1 MVSRYIAHNTPW
13 MSFFYR
19 YPLANMDKSVVELER
34 IAEKIHKQLTKGE
47 VPEMYLSARTKKNI
61 VFDEKKKVY
70 VYGKTKTTRSAKK
83 LDGAYMLLRTT
94 YLLDFIKEMALQKKS
109 STLREL
115 YYISEA
121 WELGKFGTQN
131 ESNNLIED
139 LEIITKLQREDF
151 KIRPE
156 EDGAKILGNMVLTEI
171 NRKGNPMRINCRDDV
186 GDTGYNIPY
195 NVEDE
200 KITFNSFEDSRFI
213 LAIETGGM
221 FDRLVENGFDETHKA
236 IILHTKGQPA
246 RSTRRFLKRMQ
257 KESKLPVLAFTD
269 ADPWSYRI
277 YVSMA
282 YGAIKTAHISHLLAN
297 PKTHYLGVTPSDIV
311 NYDLPSDALT
321 DRDTAS
327 LNSIKSDPRFQT
339 DFWTSEI
346 DLQLELGKK
355 SEQQA
360 LAKYGLDFVTDTYLP
375 EKLAEFGL

>member
-1 MVSRYIAHNTPW
+1 MAILKPQEAQKNQTAHTCC
-13 MSFFYR
+13 
-19 YPLANMDKSVVELER
+19 LEQHTCQ
-34 IAEKIHKQLTKGE
+34 ISL
-47 VPEMYLSARTKKNI
+47 KKWPS
-61 VFDEKKKVY
+61 K
-70 VYGKTKTTRSAKK
+70 
-83 LDGAYMLLRTT
+83 
-94 YLLDFIKEMALQKKS
+94 KKS

-156 EDGAKILGNMVLTEI
+156 EDGAKILGNLVLTEI
-171 NRKGNPMRINCRDDV
+171 NRKGKPMRINCREDV

-195 NVEDE
+195 NVEEE
-200 KITFNSFEDSRFI
+200 KLTFNSFEDSRFI

-246 RSTRRFLKRMQ
+246 RSTRRFLRRMQ
-257 KESKLPVLAFTD
+257 KASKLPVLAFTD

-277 YVSMA
+277 YGSMA

-311 NYDLPSDALT
+311 NYDLPSDSLT
-321 DRDTAS
+321 DRDINS
-327 LNSIKSDPRFQT
+327 LNAIKSDPRFQNE
-339 DFWTSEI
+339 FWTSEI

-355 SEQQA
+355 SIKTIENIITENADSIGQISMIPVKIIMRNSSNPISQ
-360 LAKYGLDFVTDTYLP
+360 T
-375 EKLAEFGL
+375 

>member
-1 MVSRYIAHNTPW
+1 MATAV
-13 MSFFYR
+13 
-19 YPLANMDKSVVELER
+19 DELEQ
-34 IAEKIHKQLTKGE
+34 IAERIYNQLNSGK
-47 VPEMYLSARTKKNI
+47 VPEMTIPTRSKNNI
-61 VFDEKKKVY
+61 IFDEKSKVWK
-70 VYGKTKTTRSAKK
+70 YGKAKTTRTAKK

-277 YVSMA
+277 YGSMA

-311 NYDLPSDALT
+311 NYDLPSDDLT
-321 DRDTAS
+321 DRDVAS

-339 DFWTSEI
+339 EFWTSEI

-375 EKLAEFGL
+375 EKLAEFRL

>member
-1 MVSRYIAHNTPW
+1 
-13 MSFFYR
+13 
-19 YPLANMDKSVVELER
+19 MDESVVELER
-34 IAEKIHKQLTKGE
+34 IAGKIHKQLTKGE
-47 VPEMYLSARTKKNI
+47 VPEMHLAARTKSNI
-61 VFDEKKKVY
+61 VFDEKKQVY
-70 VYGKTKTTRSAKK
+70 VYGDSKTTRSAKK

-121 WELGKFGTQN
+121 WELGKFGTQY

-156 EDGAKILGNMVLTEI
+156 EDGAKILGNLVLTEI
-171 NRKGNPMRINCRDDV
+171 NRKGKPMRINCREDV

-195 NVEDE
+195 NVEEE
-200 KITFNSFEDSRFI
+200 KLTFNSFEDSRFI

-246 RSTRRFLKRMQ
+246 RSTRRFLRRMQ
-257 KESKLPVLAFTD
+257 KASKLPVLAFTD

-277 YVSMA
+277 YGSMA

-311 NYDLPSDALT
+311 NYDLPSDSLT
-321 DRDTAS
+321 DRDINS
-327 LNSIKSDPRFQT
+327 LNAIKSDPRFQNE
-339 DFWTSEI
+339 FWTSEI

-375 EKLAEFGL
+375 EKLAEFKL